1 MHLSHKPLPLM
12 LVGSKVTLAGR
23 RTQHFDFHLVYQR
36 LVVGLK
42 TLGYIFS
49 LLDTCAGVGNC

>member
-42 TLGYIFS
+42 TLGRDRPAAD
-49 LLDTCAGVGNC
+49 LLTP